1 MKDYVNISFLSFPF
15 HVKGGAKWQ
24 YDPTFTSQRW
34 GHGPGGPPLR
44 PPVHQRF
51 QQKAI
56 TSVHIGIIWPHGWP
70 KVIFQSWNIIM
81 ILLTAIEKCCGYS
94 KPLRLFH
101 SYVWFICD
109 NRSKLKKSGILS
121 GGPLSTKKPWLHL
134 VEHCGLT
141 SWARGLSLVAAESAW
156 NGLHV
161 HITKTIFLIY

>member
-1 MKDYVNISFLSFPF
+1 MDEITP
-15 HVKGGAKWQ
+15 HVSLWSLGTWFG
-24 YDPTFTSQRW
+24 S
-34 GHGPGGPPLR
+34 
-44 PPVHQRF
+44 VS
-51 QQKAI
+51 
-56 TSVHIGIIWPHGWP
+56 TSVTSGALVSVHDTVIGPKHTGIIWPHGWP

-156 NGLHV
+156 NGLHA

>member
-1 MKDYVNISFLSFPF
+1 MDNLWITFPTPAKISSVQKHSVVNIGIWNQSG
-15 HVKGGAKWQ
+15 K
-24 YDPTFTSQRW
+24 RW
-34 GHGPGGPPLR
+34 HSVLR
-44 PPVHQRF
+44 CWDKLVNTPVH
-51 QQKAI
+51 
-56 TSVHIGIIWPHGWP
+56 TGIIWPHGWP

-101 SYVWFICD
+101 SNVWFICD